1 MQSMTEAISLPVL
14 QDTVEDGVAK
24 EYGADKWYIYV
35 IDRAGDVRYLHYYLY
50 LNSERERLLAE
61 VNELLMGAQ

>member
-1 MQSMTEAISLPVL
+1 MQSMTEAITLPVL

-35 IDRAGDVRYLHYYLY
+35 VDRAGDVRYLHYYVD
-50 LNSERERLLAE
+50 LNAERERLVAE
-61 VNELLMGAQ
+61 VNELLLEAE

>member
-1 MQSMTEAISLPVL
+1 MQSMTETITLPVL
-14 QDTVEDGVAK
+14 QDTFEDGVAK

-35 IDRAGDVRYLHYYLY
+35 VDRAGNVRYLHYYLD

-61 VNELLMGAQ
+61 VNELLLEAE

>member
-1 MQSMTEAISLPVL
+1 MTEAITLPVL

-35 IDRAGDVRYLHYYLY
+35 VDRTGNVRYLHYYVD
-50 LNSERERLLAE
+50 LNTERERFVEE
-61 VNELLMGAQ
+61 VNELLLEES